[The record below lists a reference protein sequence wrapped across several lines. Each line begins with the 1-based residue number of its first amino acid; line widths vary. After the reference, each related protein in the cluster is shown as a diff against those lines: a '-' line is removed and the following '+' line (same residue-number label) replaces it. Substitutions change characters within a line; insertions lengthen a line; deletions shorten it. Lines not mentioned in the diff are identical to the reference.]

1 VIVIANQGVLESVE
15 FAEGLR
21 GYSMHLKEEA
31 QVEKHDSIRFS
42 FLSLKVFD
50 VLLENVNYVEENI
63 LSPILFPKEFI
74 KVKIAFILKKINIK
88 LCN

>member
-1 VIVIANQGVLESVE
+1 MIFRGNQGALERVE
-15 FAEGLR
+15 FAEGFR
-21 GYSMHLKEEA
+21 GYFVYLKEEA

-63 LSPILFPKEFI
+63 PSPILFPEEFTE
-74 KVKIAFILKKINIK
+74 VKITFFLRKIIKK